1 MMKVALVPLC
11 ERRGR
16 KPRRMTKT
24 MARMG
29 TVNGFTHEA
38 NVGTHWQGGWGGR
51 QQRVSLHLFSS
62 SSYTLTTFI

>member
-38 NVGTHWQGGWGGR
+38 NVGTHWQGGR
-51 QQRVSLHLFSS
+51 
-62 SSYTLTTFI
+62 